1 MIAFPPRFH
10 QIAIAIVMLAIS
22 APPRLG
28 GQHPTAYLAG
38 LNDEGGT
45 STDLQSSHKLDWN
58 GLQFANQSGSSELR
72 IHGYFQA
79 DGRLFGTDMKNC
91 SRAVLLFRRVR
102 PLVEGVLANRLE
114 FRFMPDFGE
123 GKSVIQEVF
132 VDYAFGPAAT
142 LEVGK
147 FKTPIGLEVL
157 RADRDMTF
165 VERST
170 ASGLA
175 PVRDLGVQLA
185 GSLQDS
191 SIHYALGFFSGTE
204 DGSNAN
210 FEWTGSKEG
219 VARVLYEPF
228 AGKHDAPRPLGVGIA
243 ASSGFN
249 HGSPPKFSSIGQET
263 FFRYSSS
270 SLVDGQHR
278 RWAPQATYFSGPL
291 GLMAEYIL
299 SGETLSANKNRRY
312 ISNRGWNIAASIM
325 LTGDR
330 NKFEG
335 FRPAHPFVPGDG
347 GRHWGAWELALRHS
361 DVVMDEIAFPNF
373 ADPKSSAKGARESAV
388 GLNWLLN
395 THAKWVCNY
404 EYTTFQKVRNT
415 NPNLHT
421 ERVVM
426 AELQLSL

>member
-1 MIAFPPRFH
+1 MIAFPHRFH
-10 QIAIAIVMLAIS
+10 RIAIAIAFLAIS
-22 APPRLG
+22 FPTRLG
-28 GQHPTAYLAG
+28 GQHRGAYLAG
-38 LNDEGGT
+38 LNDAAGA
-45 STDLQSSHKLDWN
+45 STESQSRHKLDWN
-58 GLQFANQSGSSELR
+58 GLQFANQSGSNELR

-79 DGRLFGTDMKNC
+79 DGRFFGTNLKDRSK
-91 SRAVLLFRRVR
+91 AVLLFRRVR

-123 GKSVIQEVF
+123 GKSVVQEVF
-132 VDYAFGPAAT
+132 VNYLFGSAAS
-142 LEVGK
+142 LEIGK

-157 RADRDMTF
+157 RADRDNTF

-170 ASGLA
+170 ASDLF
-175 PVRDLGVQLA
+175 PVRDLGAQLA
-185 GSLQDS
+185 GSLQDGAL
-191 SIHYALGFFSGTE
+191 HYALGFFSGTE
-204 DGSNAN
+204 DGSNAK

-219 VARVLYEPF
+219 VARIFYEPF
-228 AGKHDAPRPLGVGIA
+228 TGKHDAPRPLGIGIA

-249 HGSPPKFSSIGQET
+249 HGVPPKFSTIGQET

-270 SLVDGQHR
+270 TLVDGQHR
-278 RWAPQATYFSGPL
+278 RWAPQASYFSGPL

-299 SGETLSANKNRRY
+299 SGETLSAKDNRRY
-312 ISNRGWNIAASIM
+312 IANRGWDIAASIM
-325 LTGDR
+325 LSGDR

-335 FRPAHPFVPGDG
+335 FKPAHPFALGEG
-347 GRHWGAWELALRHS
+347 RRHWGAWELALRHS
-361 DVVMDEIAFPNF
+361 DVVIDQLAFPNF
-373 ADPKSSAKGARESAV
+373 ADPGSSAKGARESAV

-395 THAKWVCNY
+395 SHAKWVCNY

-415 NPNLHT
+415 NPSLHT